1 VTDEVQVVPL
11 PQILEAWPH
20 GTETILVVDDR
31 AAVRDLVRE
40 TLEPCGYR
48 IIEAEDGQDGLEV
61 FELCAKEINLVIT
74 DLIMPRLG
82 GAELGRLIK
91 KQHPETKVIYMSGY
105 SGESAVLETPFAL
118 LEKPFTPEALARRVR
133 EELGSKCAQK
143 SILIADDDRDIR
155 NLLRSVLENE
165 GYEVHTAS
173 NGKEAVALL
182 GEKQVGVVLTDLAMP
197 ERDGIEMMVEVRKE
211 YPDLKIIAMSGRF
224 AGPVLDSAK
233 RLGANAILTKPL
245 RVDELLKTLQHL
257 R

>member
-1 VTDEVQVVPL
+1 
-11 PQILEAWPH
+11 
-20 GTETILVVDDR
+20 
-31 AAVRDLVRE
+31 
-40 TLEPCGYR
+40 
-48 IIEAEDGQDGLEV
+48 
-61 FELCAKEINLVIT
+61 
-74 DLIMPRLG
+74 LG

-105 SGESAVLETPFAL
+105 SGESAVLETPFTL

-133 EELGSKCAQK
+133 EELGSKCAPK
-143 SILIADDDRDIR
+143 SILVADDDSDIR

-197 ERDGIEMMVEVRKE
+197 ERDGIEMMVEIRKE

-245 RVDELLKTLQHL
+245 QVDELLKTLQHL